1 MVKLNESLGRNYK
14 NRNGRL
20 KKEESGLESLSSY
33 DPRRSLNTHYDRHLV
48 AYIGDL

>member
-1 MVKLNESLGRNYK
+1 MADW
-14 NRNGRL
+14 

-48 AYIGDL
+48 AYIGDLWATTIFAVSDE